1 MATSKTGDDAGAKEV
16 QATVDAA
23 EDVGFIGTKVD
34 PTPNEA
40 YTVAG
45 VTSGA
50 ETPET
55 AEPKHDPNQ
64 TYAGD
69 VPLQTKPASKG

>member
-1 MATSKTGDDAGAKEV
+1 MANKNESASPLDKANE
-16 QATVDAA
+16 Q
-23 EDVGFIGTKVD
+23 GFLGEEVD

-50 ETPET
+50 TTPET
-55 AEPKHDPNQ
+55 QAPGSEGSTKLDPDFQ
-64 TYAGD
+64 GAPT
-69 VPLQTKPASKG
+69 QRPAADLKK